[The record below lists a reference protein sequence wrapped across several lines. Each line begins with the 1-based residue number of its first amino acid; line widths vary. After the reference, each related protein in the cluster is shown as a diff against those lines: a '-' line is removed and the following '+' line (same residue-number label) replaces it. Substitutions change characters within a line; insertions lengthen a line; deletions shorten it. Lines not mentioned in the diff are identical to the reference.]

1 MFDIKF
7 TDKNL
12 TTYTYTTSPHINDEN
27 VAMELFKKYTDK
39 HFPGEKVHI
48 MQVKKII

>member
-12 TTYTYTTSPHINDEN
+12 TTYTYTTSPQVNDEV
-27 VAMELFKKYTDK
+27 VAMELFKKYTDE

-48 MQVKKII
+48 KQVKKII